1 MNVSATDPLECFRDD
16 NYMATKQR
24 RNLADKKG
32 GAGWGGSENIREM
45 MNICKIYELFE
56 NNPNNPLQLKKNEFQ

>member
-1 MNVSATDPLECFRDD
+1 MRQFSSVRVSPLTRKSFFLAQMNVSATDPLECFRDD

-32 GAGWGGSENIREM
+32 GAG
-45 MNICKIYELFE
+45 
-56 NNPNNPLQLKKNEFQ
+56 